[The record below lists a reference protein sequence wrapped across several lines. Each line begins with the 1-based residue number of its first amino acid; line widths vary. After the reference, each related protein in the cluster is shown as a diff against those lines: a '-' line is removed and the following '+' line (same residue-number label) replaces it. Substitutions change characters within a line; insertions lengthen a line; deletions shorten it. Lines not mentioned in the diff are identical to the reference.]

1 MKGLFITFEGG
12 DGSGKSTQIEL
23 LEDYFKEIGYKVYI
37 TREPGGTKI
46 GEEIRKVILNK
57 EYTEM
62 ADQTEAL
69 LYAAA
74 RAQHVVEF
82 ILPKM
87 KVNEIVICDRFVDS
101 SLASQG
107 YARGLGVEQIR
118 TINAFATGGL
128 QPDLTIL
135 LDVSPEEGIDRKS
148 SQQNLDRLEL
158 EKKAFHQRVRD
169 GYLMLSE
176 AERDRILVI
185 DGLKTIEEIHEIVIK
200 RVTALID
207 LMK

>member
-101 SLASQG
+101 SLAYQG